1 MHWCVGGYLHKSH
14 SAVGRVFKC
23 ANYHLHLR
31 HSFGNICCL
40 KCSFFISANS
50 LSLYGFQLPAALF
63 ALVRIFFRAV
73 FFALRN
79 TERVGGAV
87 LRSVPHSLSHTH
99 SLSSILS
106 LPSRQYRDCSFLA
119 TLILRDANFYLE
131 SDSTE
136 EQPFLHD
143 SQGIKKKKEERKG
156 QKILHGYIFSTY
168 SDCVKNHVT
177 AGFATGAFQGNKV

>member
-1 MHWCVGGYLHKSH
+1 MCSNALTTIRTCAIH
-14 SAVGRVFKC
+14 SGIFVV
-23 ANYHLHLR
+23 
-31 HSFGNICCL
+31 S
-40 KCSFFISANS
+40 SAPFLFQPDS
-50 LSLYGFQLPAALF
+50 LPLYGFQLPAALF
-63 ALVRIFFRAV
+63 TLVRIFFHAF

-87 LRSVPHSLSHTH
+87 LRSVPHSLTH

-119 TLILRDANFYLE
+119 TLILRETNFYLE

-156 QKILHGYIFSTY
+156 QQILHGYIFPPTLI
-168 SDCVKNHVT
+168 VLRT
-177 AGFATGAFQGNKV
+177 T